1 MSITVTLSA
10 LRAEF
15 SADPSGIGY
24 GSFFSNGN
32 NHRLVFLI
40 NELSANSNTT
50 NSQVGVQI
58 VYAINLQQCVVAS
71 EYSSLTQGTRDL
83 WNAVITTAIQGIVVS
98 NTTIRGQISNVWS
111 GSVTGA
117 NVSALYRRRCS
128 RAETLFGEGAT
139 VNISEA
145 VKARDGDF

>member
-1 MSITVTLSA
+1 MSFSVTLSA
-10 LRAEF
+10 LRSEF

-24 GSFFSNGN
+24 GSFFSNGD

-50 NSQVGVQI
+50 NSQISVGI
-58 VYAINLQQCVVAS
+58 AYSINLNLCVVAS
-71 EYSSLTQGTRDL
+71 EYSALSQGTRDL
-83 WNAVITTAIQGIVVS
+83 WQAMIATGIQGVMLSQANV
-98 NTTIRGQISNVWS
+98 RGQISNIWS
-111 GSVTGA
+111 GTTTGA
-117 NVSALYRRRCS
+117 NLSSLFRRRCT

-145 VKARDGDF
+145 VKARDGNF